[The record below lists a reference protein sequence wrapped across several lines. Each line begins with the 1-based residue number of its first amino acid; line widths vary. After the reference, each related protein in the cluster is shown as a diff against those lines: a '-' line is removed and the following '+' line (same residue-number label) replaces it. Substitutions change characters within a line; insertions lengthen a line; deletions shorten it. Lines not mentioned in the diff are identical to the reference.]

1 MRVLDTDGLFIFVV
15 NFNATRPCNCVRL
28 TSPHQPNSPPRS
40 PRIVFCKWLVY
51 QWHDQDPLY
60 ADRNGAGTGQCV
72 PCGSSM
78 WVMTYGMCGSL
89 VARLAARYYR
99 RRYDALRRPT
109 KGQRGEEAAA
119 KPPPMDKIT
128 HPSASPAAPAAPLPQ
143 AGRFRTFSR
152 DWWTAAVVGVL
163 VFLPGHIFPVF
174 PLFYAP
180 IGMLYGDAA
189 LAVRLF
195 FTACFAYWVLNLGV
209 FFSRPWRYS
218 DDTERAGRRPIGTA
232 LLSAAALFW
241 FGGLALV
248 GVLIDPA
255 SVASLSV
262 HQPYGGKGVAES
274 SLCAEMETYLFG
286 LAERK
291 K

>member
-1 MRVLDTDGLFIFVV
+1 MQLR
-15 NFNATRPCNCVRL
+15 ASHL
-28 TSPHQPNSPPRS
+28 TAPTELPPPNPSPLT
-40 PRIVFCKWLVY
+40 VFCKWLVY

-109 KGQRGEEAAA
+109 KGQRGEGAAT
-119 KPPPMDKIT
+119 KPPPMDKIA
-128 HPSASPAAPAAPLPQ
+128 PASASPAAPAAPAAPLPQ
-143 AGRFRTFSR
+143 AGGFRTFSR

-209 FFSRPWRYS
+209 FFSRPRRYS
-218 DDTERAGRRPIGTA
+218 TDTERAGRRPIGTA

-255 SVASLSV
+255 SVTSLSV